1 VWKEVSQFL
10 PHNVAALDLPGSF
23 IARSWSERLV
33 STLFLLA
40 LTFFCTVFLYIS
52 GGVTVMLQ
60 TTYTN
65 ARANF
70 AGLCDEVT
78 ENREIVVIR
87 RRKGSNVAM
96 IAADELQS
104 LVESAHLMRS
114 PKNAERLLSALE
126 RALKGVGDASSLK
139 SLRSEVGLE
148 D

>member
-1 VWKEVSQFL
+1 
-10 PHNVAALDLPGSF
+10 
-23 IARSWSERLV
+23 
-33 STLFLLA
+33 
-40 LTFFCTVFLYIS
+40 
-52 GGVTVMLQ
+52 MLQ

-87 RRKGSNVAM
+87 RRKGSNVAL

-104 LVESAHLMRS
+104 LVETAHLMRS

-126 RALKGVGDASSLK
+126 RALKGGGETASLP
-139 SLRSEVGLE
+139 SLRAELGLE

>member
-1 VWKEVSQFL
+1 
-10 PHNVAALDLPGSF
+10 
-23 IARSWSERLV
+23 
-33 STLFLLA
+33 
-40 LTFFCTVFLYIS
+40 
-52 GGVTVMLQ
+52 MLQ

-70 AGLCDEVT
+70 AGLCDEVI
-78 ENREIVVIR
+78 ENREIVLIR

-104 LVESAHLMRS
+104 LVESSHLMRS

-126 RALKGVGDASSLK
+126 RALKGGGTASSLE
-139 SLRSEVGLE
+139 SLRSEVGLG

>member
-1 VWKEVSQFL
+1 
-10 PHNVAALDLPGSF
+10 
-23 IARSWSERLV
+23 
-33 STLFLLA
+33 
-40 LTFFCTVFLYIS
+40 
-52 GGVTVMLQ
+52 MLQ

-70 AGLCDEVT
+70 AGLCDEVI
-78 ENREIVVIR
+78 ENREIVLIR
-87 RRKGSNVAM
+87 RRKGNNVAM

-104 LVESAHLMRS
+104 LVESSHLMRS

-126 RALKGVGDASSLK
+126 RALKGTGTASPVK

>member
-1 VWKEVSQFL
+1 
-10 PHNVAALDLPGSF
+10 
-23 IARSWSERLV
+23 
-33 STLFLLA
+33 
-40 LTFFCTVFLYIS
+40 
-52 GGVTVMLQ
+52 MLQ

-78 ENREIVVIR
+78 DNREIVVIR

-126 RALKGVGDASSLK
+126 RALKGSGTASSVK
-139 SLRSEVGLE
+139 SLRSEAGLE

>member
-1 VWKEVSQFL
+1 
-10 PHNVAALDLPGSF
+10 
-23 IARSWSERLV
+23 
-33 STLFLLA
+33 
-40 LTFFCTVFLYIS
+40 
-52 GGVTVMLQ
+52 MLQ

-104 LVESAHLMRS
+104 LVETAHLMRS

-126 RALKGVGDASSLK
+126 RALKGSEEVSSLK

-148 D
+148 E

>member
-1 VWKEVSQFL
+1 
-10 PHNVAALDLPGSF
+10 
-23 IARSWSERLV
+23 
-33 STLFLLA
+33 
-40 LTFFCTVFLYIS
+40 
-52 GGVTVMLQ
+52 MLQ

-87 RRKGSNVAM
+87 RRKGSPVAM

-104 LVESAHLMRS
+104 LVESAYLMRS
-114 PKNAERLLSALE
+114 PRNAERLLSALE
-126 RALKGVGDASSLK
+126 RALKGGGEASSLN
-139 SLRSEVGLE
+139 SLRAEVRLE

>member
-1 VWKEVSQFL
+1 
-10 PHNVAALDLPGSF
+10 
-23 IARSWSERLV
+23 
-33 STLFLLA
+33 
-40 LTFFCTVFLYIS
+40 
-52 GGVTVMLQ
+52 MLQ

-126 RALKGVGDASSLK
+126 RALKGRGEPSALE
-139 SLRSEVGLE
+139 SLRAEMALE
-148 D
+148 R

>member
-1 VWKEVSQFL
+1 
-10 PHNVAALDLPGSF
+10 
-23 IARSWSERLV
+23 
-33 STLFLLA
+33 
-40 LTFFCTVFLYIS
+40 
-52 GGVTVMLQ
+52 MLQ

-87 RRKGSNVAM
+87 RRNGSKVAM

-114 PKNAERLLSALE
+114 PKNAERLLAALE
-126 RALKGVGDASSLK
+126 RALKGSAEKYSVHK
-139 SLRSEVGLE
+139 
-148 D
+148 

>member
-1 VWKEVSQFL
+1 
-10 PHNVAALDLPGSF
+10 
-23 IARSWSERLV
+23 
-33 STLFLLA
+33 
-40 LTFFCTVFLYIS
+40 
-52 GGVTVMLQ
+52 MLQ

-87 RRKGSNVAM
+87 RRKGSPVAM

-104 LVESAHLMRS
+104 LVESAYLMRS

-126 RALKGVGDASSLK
+126 RALKGIGEASSLN

>member
-1 VWKEVSQFL
+1 
-10 PHNVAALDLPGSF
+10 
-23 IARSWSERLV
+23 
-33 STLFLLA
+33 
-40 LTFFCTVFLYIS
+40 
-52 GGVTVMLQ
+52 MLQ

-87 RRKGSNVAM
+87 RRKGGSVAM
-96 IAADELQS
+96 IASDELQS

-126 RALKGVGDASSLK
+126 RALKGGGEVSSVK
-139 SLRSEVGLE
+139 SLRSEVGFAE
-148 D
+148 